1 MHDLPHTDDLLAI
14 ARDTLLNEL
23 LPHLPATQKYGA
35 LMVANAMAIASRE
48 YRGAAAAEQARRAL
62 QCLAPGCAEIVAH
75 DTRARDQQ
83 LCQDLRNG
91 ALDADLA
98 ALLPALRAD
107 VSSRLQVGNPKY
119 LRQIEAL
126 TAQPVTGGTACPS

>member
-23 LPHLPATQKYGA
+23 LPHLPATQKYSA

-48 YRGAAAAEQARRAL
+48 YRGATAAERARRAL
-62 QCLAPGCAEIVAH
+62 QCLAPGCTEIVAH
-75 DTRARDQQ
+75 DTHARDQQ

-91 ALDADLA
+91 ILDTDLV

-119 LRQIEAL
+119 LQQTETL
-126 TAQPVTGGTACPS
+126 STQPVTGGAACPS